1 MTYIDIKRDQE
12 DTIGSVEIPV
22 ATAEDLA
29 ERIRAGDRAAE
40 NEFVARFYQRVLLMA
55 RVRLRDEQAAQDVA
69 QEAIIGALQGVRDGR
84 LRAASQLSSYV
95 CGTARNLI
103 NNFFRKREDVSA
115 LESDPVATG
124 IGPEE
129 ITGTREHLEL
139 VRQALDG
146 ISPVDRAI
154 LGMTLVEGFGPWEI
168 AGRLGMRPELVGRR
182 KARAVKKLCGVVRS
196 RTQTVSMDRG

>member
-1 MTYIDIKRDQE
+1 MET
-12 DTIGSVEIPV
+12 PV

-40 NEFVARFYQRVLLMA
+40 NEFVETYYRRILLMA

-84 LRAASQLSSYV
+84 LRSNPQLSSYV

-103 NNFFRKREDVSA
+103 NNHFRKRGDVSA

-154 LGMTLVEGFGPWEI
+154 LGMTLVDGMKPGEI
-168 AGRLGMRPELVGRR
+168 ARRLDMKPELVR
-182 KARAVKKLCGVVRS
+182 KRKSRAVRRIRNVILNTS
-196 RTQTVSMDRG
+196 RNRAARNVISEG

>member
-12 DTIGSVEIPV
+12 DTIGSVETPV

-40 NEFVARFYQRVLLMA
+40 NEFVETYYRRILLMA

-84 LRAASQLSSYV
+84 LRSDPQLCSYV

-103 NNFFRKREDVSA
+103 NNHFRKMVDVSA
-115 LESDPVATG
+115 LESDPVAG
-124 IGPEE
+124 EIGPED
-129 ITGTREHLEL
+129 IAHTTEHLEL

-154 LGMTLVEGFGPWEI
+154 LGMTLVEGFKPWEI

-182 KARAVKKLCGVVRS
+182 KARAVKRLCGVVRS
-196 RTQTVSMDRG
+196 RTQTVSMNKG